1 MILHYS
7 HKIDEYSS
15 VVTVVYLNSYRPGVT
30 RIELLCRLGVLL
42 LLSHIGNYS
51 SAIAGPTWYALIRCI
66 LPTTDL
72 RLLAAC
78 IDASN
83 SLRFIVTFTT
93 PTSTS

>member
-15 VVTVVYLNSYRPGVT
+15 VVTVVYLNSYGPSVPARRYENYCAALVF
-30 RIELLCRLGVLL
+30 CY
-42 LLSHIGNYS
+42 YS
-51 SAIAGPTWYALIRCI
+51 SAIAGATWYALIRLILPC

-78 IDASN
+78 IDPSN

>member
-1 MILHYS
+1 MVTTINKTTIYTDGWL
-7 HKIDEYSS
+7 
-15 VVTVVYLNSYRPGVT
+15 VVLVPLR
-30 RIELLCRLGVLL
+30 ELLSLGVLL
-42 LLSHIGNYS
+42 HSGIIIGYYS
-51 SAIAGPTWYALIRCI
+51 SAIAGATWYALIRLI

>member
-15 VVTVVYLNSYRPGVT
+15 VVTVGLVYLNSYRPGVT
-30 RIELLCRLGVLL
+30 RIIVPLGVLL

-51 SAIAGPTWYALIRCI
+51 SVIAGATWYAFTRFI

-78 IDASN
+78 IAASN